1 MNKLNEKIK
10 FVTDGRISDGA
21 GGVIPTTQTILET
34 FAKIEQLKRSRDL
47 EQAQLQLPAV
57 FRVMIYDRKDFSI
70 NPDMGV
76 ERRNKIY
83 NIISTP
89 EMDDVRAMRT
99 LTFDMTAR

>member
-1 MNKLNEKIK
+1 MNQLNEKIK
-10 FVTDGRISDGA
+10 FVTDGLISDGA
-21 GGVIPTTQTILET
+21 GGVIPTTQIVLET

-70 NPDMGV
+70 NPDMRV
-76 ERRNKIY
+76 EWRGKTY

-99 LTFDMTAR
+99 LTFDMIAR